1 MVRWVCVRPCLLLHP
16 GLEIPGATA
25 AVILTRVADSNLTH
39 PLGWPSGNRR
49 GPNGLGRD
57 GIGDPGIATGTAK
70 GYARSRG
77 MRGELALHGAALFA

>member
-49 GPNGLGRD
+49 GPMVWGEMALEIRVSQRARQRD
-57 GIGDPGIATGTAK
+57 TRD
-70 GYARSRG
+70 R
-77 MRGELALHGAALFA
+77 